1 MVGIRAEETT
11 RAARSEPKRTEAS
24 EATIACVAS
33 TVVYGE
39 RDLHDREVARGIRAA
54 IAAYGLWG
62 LLTIYWKALSDFDPF
77 ELIGWRIALASVV
90 MAAVVT
96 VRGRWS
102 VLLAL
107 RRDPVV
113 LGRLTLAA
121 LLLTANWTTYV
132 WAVVNGRVIE
142 TALGYFFAPL
152 FTMLFGVTIL
162 GEHASRLQRLAILF
176 AAAAV
181 VVLTVSYGRPPVVAL
196 ILALSWSLYGLLKR
210 QVPLGAID
218 SLAGETLVLALPAV
232 AVVALTFGGGTS
244 IPAEAAFGEWAL
256 VALTGVVTA
265 VPLLLFA
272 VAAQRV
278 PFTLLGALQYLVPT
292 INLVLG
298 WAVYDEAM
306 PLDRLVGFALVWAA
320 LVAVTVDRLR
330 QPPALPEP
338 MSQLTPTAGD

>member
-1 MVGIRAEETT
+1 MHGDQPE
-11 RAARSEPKRTEAS
+11 
-24 EATIACVAS
+24 
-33 TVVYGE
+33 
-39 RDLHDREVARGIRAA
+39 HEVARGIRAA
-54 IAAYGLWG
+54 VVAYGLWG
-62 LLTIYWKALSDFDPF
+62 LLTIYWKALTGFDPF
-77 ELIGWRIALASVV
+77 ELIGWRIALASVI
-90 MAAVVT
+90 MAVVVT
-96 VRGRWS
+96 ARGRWS
-102 VLLAL
+102 ALLAV
-107 RRDPVV
+107 RRDRAV
-113 LGRLTLAA
+113 LVRLTLAA

-162 GEHASRLQRLAILF
+162 GEHASRLQRLAIVL
-176 AAAAV
+176 AAGAV

-196 ILALSWSLYGLLKR
+196 ILALSWSVYGLLKR

-218 SLAGETLVLALPAV
+218 SLAGETLVLAVPAV
-232 AVVALTFGGGTS
+232 VVVAVTAGATDS
-244 IPAEAAFGEWAL
+244 IPATATANDWVL

-298 WAVYDEAM
+298 WAVYHEAM
-306 PLDRLVGFALVWAA
+306 PLDRLAGFALVWVA

-330 QPPALPEP
+330 QSQPPRRA
-338 MSQLTPTAGD
+338 MSTLTPTAGE